1 MTVKSWKT
9 GTTVKLGRLRGT
21 GNYVHIAEDAD
32 NSSILVLGRS
42 GSGKTYALQ
51 TIEKNIIDSGGS
63 VIAIN
68 YHSTH
73 EHLNYEKE
81 QKVKRINV
89 RAEGYPFPLFCPMIF
104 PEGHREREED
114 IVESILE
121 IFGGVLPLP
130 VRQKAELRM
139 AVQQVVTN
147 PEMWAQGIQ
156 AVGEL
161 LLQREEEAAW
171 RVYDKFYSLFRSV
184 EFRQQE
190 EVIFSVGQITI
201 LDLGDYAANVQHF
214 IVEMTL
220 AILYRYF
227 RVWGRYAK
235 QPLFVVLDE
244 FQVLRFTRNSILAHI
259 LREGR
264 KHNLALLL
272 ATQTLETFNK
282 EQVAVIRQAATQL
295 YFRPDI
301 KILRNLEREY
311 SGENWGEIQKKVT
324 SFQRGECIAVGRF
337 QTGNI
342 MIKKPISITFREKGG
357 M

>member
-1 MTVKSWKT
+1 MKVKT
-9 GTTVKLGRLRGT
+9 GKSVKLGRLKGT
-21 GNYVHIAEDAD
+21 GKCVHIAEDAD

-51 TIEKNIIDSGGS
+51 QIEKNIAEGGGM
-63 VIAIN
+63 VLVLN
-68 YHSTH
+68 FNSTH
-73 EHLNYEKE
+73 DFLNYGEN
-81 QKVKRINV
+81 QKVKRINI

-104 PEGHREREED
+104 PDGRREREED

-139 AVQQVVTN
+139 AVQQVVEH

-156 AVGEL
+156 AIRDL
-161 LLQREEEAAW
+161 LMQREEEAAW
-171 RVYDKFYSLFRSV
+171 RVYDKFYSLFSSV

-190 EVIFSVGQITI
+190 EKIFSSGQITI

-214 IVEMTL
+214 IAEMTL

-227 RVWGRYAK
+227 CIWGRYAK

-244 FQVLRFTRNSILAHI
+244 FQILRLTRNSILAHI

-272 ATQTLETFNK
+272 ATQTLGTFNK
-282 EQVAVIRQAATQL
+282 EQVSVIRQAATQL
-295 YFRPDI
+295 YFRPDV
-301 KILRNLEREY
+301 KCLKNLEKEY
-311 SGENWGEIQKKVT
+311 TGENWGNIREKVP

-337 QTGNI
+337 ETGTMEI
-342 MIKKPISITFREKGG
+342 RKPIMMTFREKGG
-357 M
+357 T

>member
-1 MTVKSWKT
+1 MKVKT
-9 GTTVKLGRLRGT
+9 GKSVKLGRLKGT
-21 GNYVHIAEDAD
+21 GKCVHIAEDAD

-42 GSGKTYALQ
+42 GSGKTYALKQ
-51 TIEKNIIDSGGS
+51 IEKNIAERGGM
-63 VIAIN
+63 VLIVN
-68 YHSTH
+68 FNSTH
-73 EHLNYEKE
+73 DYLKDEEN
-81 QKVKRINV
+81 QQVKRINV

-104 PEGHREREED
+104 PDCHREREED

-130 VRQKAELRM
+130 VRQKAEFRR
-139 AVQQVVTN
+139 AVQQVVEH
-147 PEMWAQGIQ
+147 PEMWQQGIH

-161 LLQREEEAAW
+161 LLQREDEVAW
-171 RVYDKFYSLFRSV
+171 RVYDKFCNIFRMM
-184 EFRQQE
+184 EFCPQKE
-190 EVIFSVGQITI
+190 AIFSQGKITI
-201 LDLGDYAANVQHF
+201 LDLGDCASNVQHF
-214 IVEMTL
+214 LAEMTL

-244 FQVLRFTRNSILAHI
+244 FQLLRLNKNSILANI

-272 ATQTLETFNK
+272 ATQMLETFSK

-295 YFRPDI
+295 YFRPDE
-301 KILRNLEREY
+301 KCLKNLAREY
-311 SGENWGEIQKKVT
+311 TGENWGNIREKVP

-337 QTGNI
+337 KTGTMEI
-342 MIKKPISITFREKGG
+342 RKPIMMTFREKGG